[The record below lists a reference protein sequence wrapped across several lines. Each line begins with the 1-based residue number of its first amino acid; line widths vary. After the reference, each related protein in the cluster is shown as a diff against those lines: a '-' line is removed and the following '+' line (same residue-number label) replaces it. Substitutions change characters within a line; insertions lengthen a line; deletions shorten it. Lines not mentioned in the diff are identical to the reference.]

1 MVDEIITKTIDEIV
15 VTLEEKW
22 KLANVFIGYN
32 LNEVEIFVSVSDLK
46 DWIKSIKILK
56 SLPGINRVYTKKL
69 DKNGAYL
76 SLLVEGGV
84 DRFISIILENK
95 LPFSGSK
102 KNLIFE
108 SEKL

>member
-1 MVDEIITKTIDEIV
+1 M
-15 VTLEEKW
+15 
-22 KLANVFIGYN
+22 
-32 LNEVEIFVSVSDLK
+32 
-46 DWIKSIKILK
+46 
-56 SLPGINRVYTKKL
+56 YTKKL